1 MPQLSL
7 VIPTYREAENLKVL
21 CEAIEVILLESK
33 ISYEIIIADDH
44 SPDGTIEI
52 VESLTRRYPIR
63 LIQPLQRQRDLSLAV
78 LDGIGNAKS
87 EFVVVMDADLSHPVD
102 KIPELLSMLSEGIF
116 VLGSRYIEG
125 ASFEKGWGIWRLL
138 NSSIATVLAWP
149 LIQCKDPMS
158 GFFGLC
164 KADLPSAESLNP
176 IGYKIALELMV
187 KGNFDTVIE
196 IPIHFKDRAMGRSK
210 LNLKQQINYLRHL
223 RRLYLFKFRLQTEF
237 IQYGLVGASGFV
249 VDICFYF
256 AMQVLSVD
264 HLLARAISFWPAV
277 SWNWALNRWFT
288 FRERSRRPRAKQ
300 WLEFVITSFIGFS
313 INWGVYSWST
323 TNIDFFADNRLAAL
337 IMGILFASVF
347 NFISATFFIYSN
359 VRGSK
364 KLF

>member
-1 MPQLSL
+1 M
-7 VIPTYREAENLKVL
+7 
-21 CEAIEVILLESK
+21 
-33 ISYEIIIADDH
+33 
-44 SPDGTIEI
+44 
-52 VESLTRRYPIR
+52 
-63 LIQPLQRQRDLSLAV
+63 
-78 LDGIGNAKS
+78 
-87 EFVVVMDADLSHPVD
+87 
-102 KIPELLSMLSEGIF
+102 
-116 VLGSRYIEG
+116 
-125 ASFEKGWGIWRLL
+125 
-138 NSSIATVLAWP
+138 
-149 LIQCKDPMS
+149 
-158 GFFGLC
+158 
-164 KADLPSAESLNP
+164 
-176 IGYKIALELMV
+176 
-187 KGNFDTVIE
+187 
-196 IPIHFKDRAMGRSK
+196 
-210 LNLKQQINYLRHL
+210 
-223 RRLYLFKFRLQTEF
+223 FKFRLQTEF

-288 FRERSRRPRAKQ
+288 FRERRRRPRAKQ

-359 VRGSK
+359 VRDSK